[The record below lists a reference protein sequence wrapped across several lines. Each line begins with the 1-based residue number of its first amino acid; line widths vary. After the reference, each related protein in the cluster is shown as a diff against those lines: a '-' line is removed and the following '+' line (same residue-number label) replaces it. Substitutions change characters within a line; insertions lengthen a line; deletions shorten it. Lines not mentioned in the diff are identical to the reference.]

1 MKTKSTTKVLSGS
14 NVTQGTKVLKLQQD
28 VETLKKQIEEING
41 VLRHMM
47 TTSFDLSN
55 DMQVIYESLNSIA
68 ESMAPPEADQGDL
81 LFNPLGIKKDDDLPN

>member
-1 MKTKSTTKVLSGS
+1 MKTKTTTKIASGS
-14 NVTQGTKVLKLQQD
+14 DVVQGTKVLKLQQD
-28 VETLKKQIEEING
+28 VEILKKQIEEING

-68 ESMAPPEADQGDL
+68 ESIAPPETDPVEL
-81 LFNPLGIKKDDDLPN
+81 LFNPLSIKKDDDLLN